1 MRLTVNG
8 ETKNVPDA
16 MTVSALLQRE
26 GELINHVL
34 VEVNGEYFPARRC
47 ADKVLAEGDVVEII
61 RPAVGG

>member
-8 ETKNVPDA
+8 ETRTLPDGL
-16 MTVSALLQRE
+16 TVAALLEHE

-34 VEVNGEYFPARRC
+34 VEVNGEYLPARMC
-47 ADKVLAEGDVVEII
+47 AGKVLGEGDVVEII